1 MKKTISVFLFL
12 GIFFGLSSNITTQ
25 TYFEDNFDNPKES
38 AEKWTPLFG
47 EWEFKGKEYHQLGQE
62 ANSMSLVSDDFWEE
76 AWNNYTFEVK
86 GNKIGGAEGFLIMF
100 RCRGLMQP
108 RGKALKKHPPRMQK
122 QKPSLEYW
130 WNLGGWGNTRSKVE
144 SWGGVGGADSKD
156 IIKDKTWHDIKIVNT
171 PKDYTV
177 ILDGK
182 EVAKVKD
189 GTQDGAG
196 RIGLATW
203 STKARYDSVIVYG
216 PDGPSAPVKANGK
229 ASLTWGYLK
238 TQVKN

>member
-1 MKKTISVFLFL
+1 MRMVARLTLL
-12 GIFFGLSSNITTQ
+12 GMFFGLVNSTVPQ

-38 AEKWTPLFG
+38 EKKWTPLFG
-47 EWEFKGKEYHQLGQE
+47 EWELKNKEYQQLGGE
-62 ANSMSLVSDDFWEE
+62 PNSMSLVSDEYWKEE
-76 AWNNYTFEVK
+76 WNNYTFEVK
-86 GNKIGGAEGFLIMF
+86 GNKIGGGEGFLIMF
-100 RCRGLMQP
+100 RCRGMMEP
-108 RGKALKKHPPRMQK
+108 RGKPLKKHPPRMQK

-144 SWGGVGGADSKD
+144 SWGGKAGADSKD
-156 IIKDKTWHDIKIVNT
+156 IIKAKTWYDIKIINT

-177 ILDGK
+177 ILNDK
-182 EVAKVKD
+182 EVAKVED
-189 GTQDGAG
+189 DTQDGMG

-203 STKARYDSVIVYG
+203 STEARYDSVIVYG

-238 TQVKN
+238 TQK